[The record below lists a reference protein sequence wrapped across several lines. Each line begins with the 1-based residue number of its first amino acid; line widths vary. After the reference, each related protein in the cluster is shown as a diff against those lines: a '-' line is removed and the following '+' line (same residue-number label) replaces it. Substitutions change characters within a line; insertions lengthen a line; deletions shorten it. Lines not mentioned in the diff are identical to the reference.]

1 MIERLYF
8 DPTGKKIVGC
18 DKSVTNVVIPA
29 GVTSIG
35 GGAFSDCTSLTSI
48 EIPNSVTSIG
58 YDAFSGCSSLTSIE
72 IPDSV
77 KIIGSGAFRGCTS
90 LGVFSVSDNHT
101 HFTVV
106 GGVLFSKD
114 LTELVS
120 CPAGKQGDYEIPNS
134 VTSIREEAFRGCT
147 SLTSIEIPNSVTYIW
162 SRAFYGCTS
171 LTSIEIPNSVTYIW
185 EEAFYG
191 CTNLTEFHLRNEH
204 PEDIEMNEYAFFDLF
219 DCTLY
224 VPVGTEDTY
233 RHDYRFSFFKEI
245 KTER

>member
-48 EIPNSVTSIG
+48 EIPN
-58 YDAFSGCSSLTSIE
+58 
-72 IPDSV
+72 SV

-162 SRAFYGCTS
+162 
-171 LTSIEIPNSVTYIW
+171 